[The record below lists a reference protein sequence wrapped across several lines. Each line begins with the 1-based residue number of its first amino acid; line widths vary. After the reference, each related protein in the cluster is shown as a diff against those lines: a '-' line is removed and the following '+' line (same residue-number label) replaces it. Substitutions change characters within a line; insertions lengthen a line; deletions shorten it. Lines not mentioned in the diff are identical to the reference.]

1 MKLADLLNDFAVAT
15 RTQLVVLTKGGIER
29 LGSPKDHCPSF
40 STTPDSPCLERLTQA
55 HDRIIDCGGGC
66 EAISIHTEIP
76 GLMQVII
83 CRRGDGAKA
92 DLGVL
97 ARLLKLQ
104 LAPYAELG
112 VGSPDSKPLHTN
124 LRLELASLTGL
135 REMENRL
142 GASLDPETFF
152 GELVGYLGEIF
163 GADAVVALWRRT
175 EGDVA
180 ARAEGVKL
188 PGPRGLEEA
197 FDKLGRLPTRHTP
210 IKPMQN
216 KHFLR
221 FEAGFDLKPDSG
233 VAMAFG
239 AVPFAYHVF
248 LVWKKP
254 EAAQELLERLE
265 TLHGQLAVFVERLA
279 RHSNVEGSFLA
290 TVRTM
295 INALEARDA
304 YHRGH
309 SDRVMRYAVRLG
321 RARGLGPE
329 ELVSLSFAAVLH
341 DIGKVGLA
349 EEIIGKDTPLDEAE
363 WVVVRRHP
371 IVGEALVGGIPYLEE
386 ASRII
391 RHHHERWDGEGYPNR
406 LAGEEIPFLA
416 RILAIAEAYDAMTSE
431 RPFRHPLTTER
442 ALLELEGNAGAQFDP
457 ELVPLF
463 IENRCYE
470 EP

>member
-1 MKLADLLNDFAVAT
+1 MKLADLLNDFALAT
-15 RTQLVVLTKGGIER
+15 RTQLVVLTKAGIER
-29 LGSPKDHCPSF
+29 LGSPKDHCPTF
-40 STTPDSPCLERLTQA
+40 SDRADAPCLEQLTKS
-55 HDRIIDCGGGC
+55 HDRVIDCGGGS
-66 EAISIHTEIP
+66 EAISIHPEVP

-97 ARLLKLQ
+97 SRLLRLQ
-104 LAPYAELG
+104 LVPYAELG
-112 VGSPDSKPLHTN
+112 VAAPDKNPLNTN
-124 LRLELASLTGL
+124 LRLELAALTGL

-142 GASLDPETFF
+142 GAALDPETFF
-152 GELVGYLGEIF
+152 GDLVAYLGELYDT
-163 GADAVVALWRRT
+163 DAAVALWRRPD
-175 EGDVA
+175 GDLG

-188 PGPRGLEEA
+188 PGRRGLEEA
-197 FDKLGRLPTRHTP
+197 FDKLGKLPTRHTP

-221 FEAGFDLKPDSG
+221 FEASFDLKPDSG
-233 VAMAFG
+233 VGMAFG
-239 AVPFAYHVF
+239 EVPFPYHVF
-248 LVWKKP
+248 LVWKRP
-254 EAAQELLERLE
+254 EAAAEFLERLE
-265 TLHGQLAVFVERLA
+265 TIHGQLAVFVERLA
-279 RHSNVEGSFLA
+279 RHSTVDSSYLA

-295 INALEARDA
+295 VNALEARDP

-321 RARGLGPE
+321 RARGLGHE
-329 ELVSLSFAAVLH
+329 ELTSLSFAAVLH

-371 IVGEALVGGIPYLEE
+371 IVGEALVGGVPYLEE
-386 ASRII
+386 AARTI

-406 LAGEEIPFLA
+406 LAGEEIPLPA
-416 RILAIAEAYDAMTSE
+416 RILAIAESYDAMTSE
-431 RPFRHPLTTER
+431 RPYRHPLTTER
-442 ALLELEGNAGAQFDP
+442 ALLELEGNAGEQFDP

>member
-1 MKLADLLNDFAVAT
+1 MKLSDLLNDFALAT
-15 RTQLVVLTKGGIER
+15 HTQLVVLTKAGIER

-40 STTPDSPCLERLTQA
+40 STRPDSPCLEKLTKS
-55 HDRIIDCGGGC
+55 HDRVVDCGGGC
-66 EAISIHTEIP
+66 EALSFHPEVP
-76 GLMQVII
+76 GLMRVIL
-83 CRRGDGAKA
+83 CRRGGGATV
-92 DLGVL
+92 DLVVL
-97 ARLLKLQ
+97 SQLLKLQ
-104 LAPYAELG
+104 LAPYAELSIAG
-112 VGSPDSKPLHTN
+112 PDKNPLNTN

-135 REMENRL
+135 REMESRL
-142 GASLDPETFF
+142 GSTLDPESFF
-152 GELVGYLGEIF
+152 GELVAYLGELF
-163 GADAVVALWRRT
+163 GTDAAVALWRLPSG
-175 EGDVA
+175 ELG

-188 PGPRGLEEA
+188 PGRAGLEEA
-197 FDKLGRLPTRHTP
+197 FDKLGKLPTHHTP
-210 IKPMQN
+210 VKPMQN

-221 FEAGFDLKPDSG
+221 FEASFDLKPDSG
-233 VAMAFG
+233 VGMAFG
-239 AVPFAYHVF
+239 DTPFAYHVF
-248 LVWKKP
+248 LVWKRP
-254 EAAQELLERLE
+254 EAAEELLERLE

-279 RHSNVEGSFLA
+279 RHSTVAGSFLA

-295 INALEARDA
+295 VNALEARDA

-386 ASRII
+386 AARTI

-406 LAGEEIPFLA
+406 LAGEEIPLPA
-416 RILAIAEAYDAMTSE
+416 RILAIAESFDAMTSE
-431 RPFRHPLTTER
+431 RPYRHPLTTER
-442 ALLELEGNAGAQFDP
+442 ALLELEGNAGRQFDP
-457 ELVPLF
+457 ALIPLF
-463 IENRCYE
+463 IEGRCYA